1 MVTQMTAPT
10 DNRMQTETA
19 FAVSSH
25 VISSVTA
32 TSKVNCPECQTSFE
46 TVIFRTGRQQRSFC
60 SDACRQTAY
69 RKSPAHRA
77 CLDGLKNQ
85 RMNRRNAQTR
95 RKNRDKAFYLDC
107 YSGPT
112 VDGVPSVGMLNLKQF
127 SKELER

>member
-19 FAVSSH
+19 LAVSSP

-69 RKSPAHRA
+69 RKSPAHRT
-77 CLDGLKNQ
+77 CLNGLKNQ
-85 RMNRRNAQTR
+85 RQNRRNAQTR

-107 YSGPT
+107 YSGPV
-112 VDGVPSVGMLNLKQF
+112 VDGVPSVGMLDLKQF